1 MSRSTRGA
9 GSAAHHV
16 RRMEPVYVKRRQRGL
31 AVLIASLVLIV
42 GAVSYIGWQL
52 AGPSGGTFSE
62 VSDYQGAG
70 NGTEELVEI
79 PEGASLTQLAP
90 ELAERDIVASEQ
102 AFITAAANNPESNA
116 VQPGFFR
123 LQGQMSAVAAVDAL
137 LSPENQI
144 ELLDVHGGS
153 TLMDVNVVGG
163 DVRYG
168 IYSMIAQVSAQSG
181 DENNRVTREQ
191 LEQVAANTDPAQ
203 LGVPEWALE
212 QVRSRGA
219 DPKRLEGLI
228 VPGRYIIDPHMD
240 AEGILTDLITRSA
253 VRYNDTGIVERAAAV
268 GLTPYELATAAS
280 LVEREAPAG
289 EFDKV
294 ARVILN
300 RLAEPM
306 RLQFDSTVNYGL
318 PDVEIATT
326 DEDRARVTPWN
337 TYAMDGLPQ
346 TPIASPSDEAIR
358 AMENPAE
365 GNWLYFV
372 TIANDGTTVFNDTFE
387 DHQRDVQKA
396 LDSGVLDSNR

>member
-9 GSAAHHV
+9 GSAAHHS
-16 RRMEPVYVKRRQRGL
+16 RRTEPVYVKRRQRGL

-52 AGPSGGTFSE
+52 AGPSGGTFAG

-123 LQGQMSAVAAVDAL
+123 LQGQMSASAAVDAL

-181 DENNRVTREQ
+181 DENNRVTSEQ
-191 LEQVAANTDPAQ
+191 LEQVAAQADPAE

-228 VPGRYIIDPHMD
+228 VPGRYIIDPQMD
-240 AEGILTDLITRSA
+240 AQGILTDLITRST

-300 RLAEPM
+300 RLDEPM

-372 TIANDGTTVFNDTFE
+372 TIDNDGTTVFNDTFE